1 MDEVDVG
8 PPVVD
13 KAEEGGI
20 SPLADFPTGA
30 RAGSLLH
37 EILETIDF
45 GRRDRSELGRV
56 IEERLEGFGFD
67 SAWKT
72 PLEAAIEGLLEKSLW
87 AGDLG
92 LRLADVPPEC
102 RSSEMEFN
110 ALRLGGESARSRLR
124 PESLGQMCFP
134 HTR

>member
-1 MDEVDVG
+1 LTGSPRIRIADARQFLAGEGFDVDEVDVG
-8 PPVVD
+8 LPVVD

-20 SPLADFPTGA
+20 SPLADFPPGA

-67 SAWKT
+67 SAWKR
-72 PLEAAIEGLLEKSLW
+72 PLEAAIEAFVTHCG
-87 AGDLG
+87 
-92 LRLADVPPEC
+92 
-102 RSSEMEFN
+102 
-110 ALRLGGESARSRLR
+110 
-124 PESLGQMCFP
+124 
-134 HTR
+134 